1 MARQE
6 RIDGTYME
14 RGEQMMNLV
23 RYQQDAE
30 QVRLTKWERGK
41 SQVAEC
47 RLIEVVNLCYK
58 NWWGQA

>member
-6 RIDGTYME
+6 RIGGTYME
-14 RGEQMMNLV
+14 REEQMMTLV

-47 RLIEVVNLCYK
+47 RLKEVVNLSYK
-58 NWWGQA
+58 SGWGQP